1 VSIRLRLTLWQ
12 TALLSL
18 VLTAFAVVVHV
29 AVDRQE
35 TSQLAYTLRVR
46 AEDVQHA
53 IYDARHAGAAGE
65 AGSIEGPSPAL
76 DRAITA
82 ALGDGALSAVV
93 LGPDGRELARSENL
107 DGAFPVPAKVV
118 QSALGGDRVLK
129 TKEIGGE
136 EMRLYAEKVSLGRD
150 GGSGALVVAA
160 SMRPVAATMAR
171 WRWGLVGAVLGTTAL
186 ASAIGWFLASKA
198 MRPVDRMTQA
208 ARAIGRAADFSR
220 RLPEPPQ
227 RDELG
232 RLAVT
237 FNEMLSQLGEAFAT
251 QRRFLADASHELRTP
266 LTVVRTNAEALQ
278 RGVAADPVER
288 AETLRA
294 IVRETDR
301 MGRLVADLLAL
312 ARADAG
318 QPLTRRRLALDTLVL
333 DVYEQE
339 QALAN
344 GVHLDL
350 GEWEQVEV
358 EGDPDRLKQVV
369 LNLVD
374 NALRHTPDGGTV
386 TLDLLR
392 RGEEAVLRVRD
403 TGPGIPQEQLGRI
416 FERFY
421 RVDQPRSRQ
430 TGGTGLGLAIAQEVA
445 RAHEGRIEVESR
457 LGAGSTF
464 SLVLPVARPSAPDPA
479 APVPA
484 TGTRPLT
491 TS

>member
-1 VSIRLRLTLWQ
+1 
-12 TALLSL
+12 
-18 VLTAFAVVVHV
+18 
-29 AVDRQE
+29 
-35 TSQLAYTLRVR
+35 
-46 AEDVQHA
+46 
-53 IYDARHAGAAGE
+53 
-65 AGSIEGPSPAL
+65 
-76 DRAITA
+76 
-82 ALGDGALSAVV
+82 
-93 LGPDGRELARSENL
+93 
-107 DGAFPVPAKVV
+107 
-118 QSALGGDRVLK
+118 
-129 TKEIGGE
+129 
-136 EMRLYAEKVSLGRD
+136 
-150 GGSGALVVAA
+150 
-160 SMRPVAATMAR
+160 
-171 WRWGLVGAVLGTTAL
+171 
-186 ASAIGWFLASKA
+186 

-386 TLDLLR
+386 TLDLVR

-403 TGPGIPQEQLGRI
+403 TGPGIPAEQLGRI

-445 RAHEGRIEVESR
+445 GAHAGRIEVESR

-464 SLVLPVARPSAPDPA
+464 SLVLPVARPPAPDPA
-479 APVPA
+479 APAPLPA
-484 TGTRPLT
+484 AGARPLT